1 MRLCIPNLGFD
12 IELVENIPTVIIIES
27 ESTFSSVMSDI
38 WNQNNGDIGTIRIS
52 DKDKS
57 IKFSDSCA
65 CVFNPF
71 AININEKKILNKLYK
86 ELTEEV
92 NESLQLETTEF
103 FSKTITYL
111 DKIIEL
117 SPYGLTY
124 NAETG
129 INSILKCYDFKIE
142 ESYDS
147 LSEKI
152 IEYAKAFHRICGV
165 NILITMNIKS
175 FISSHE
181 MKLIY
186 EALTYEK
193 IFMIDFE
200 NQQKP
205 LEINEKG
212 WIIDRDCCIIEMN

>member
-1 MRLCIPNLGFD
+1 MRLCIPDLGFD
-12 IELVENIPTVIIIES
+12 IDLVENIPAIITIES
-27 ESTFSSVMSDI
+27 ENVFSMVMSDI
-38 WNQNNGDIGTIRIS
+38 WSQYNGDIGTLKIS
-52 DKDKS
+52 DRDKPL
-57 IKFSDSCA
+57 KFSDSCA

-71 AININEKKILNKLYK
+71 AININDKKILNKLYK

-92 NESLQLETTEF
+92 NESLQLETAEY

-111 DKIIEL
+111 DNIIDV
-117 SPYGLTY
+117 SPYGLIY

-129 INSILKCYDFKIE
+129 INSILKCFDFKIE
-142 ESYDS
+142 ETYDS

-175 FISSHE
+175 FISSDE
-181 MKLIY
+181 MESIY
-186 EALTYEK
+186 EALAYEK

-200 NQQKP
+200 NQQRP
-205 LEINEKG
+205 LGINEKG